1 MMKITLF
8 ALGVLA
14 FARGLEL
21 QDSSSMRAVFNNE
34 RDERNIGWGGSW
46 WPMCGGGPPPRP
58 RHFCH
63 GFAEIRTEFN
73 DEETVHGKISKNE
86 GEVDPKKAS
95 KLKYKE
101 VPGGRSARKIIEV
114 QGNCCWNFYQ
124 K

>member
-1 MMKITLF
+1 MKIALF

-14 FARGLEL
+14 FAQGIHLEG
-21 QDSSSMRAVFNNE
+21 DSSMVVEFDYE
-34 RDERNIGWGGSW
+34 EDEPNPNGAGVTDNDIVLRN
-46 WPMCGGGPPPRP
+46 
-58 RHFCH
+58 FCH

-95 KLKYKE
+95 KLKYKA

-114 QGNCCWNFYQ
+114 QGNCCWKFY
-124 K
+124 KKYDISSFM

>member
-1 MMKITLF
+1 MKIALF

-14 FARGLEL
+14 FAQGIHLED
-21 QDSSSMRAVFNNE
+21 DSSMVVEFDYE
-34 RDERNIGWGGSW
+34 EDEPGQACITPPCGVVPLRN
-46 WPMCGGGPPPRP
+46 
-58 RHFCH
+58 FCH

-95 KLKYKE
+95 KLKYKA

>member
-21 QDSSSMRAVFNNE
+21 QEGSSMRVVFNNE
-34 RDERNIGWGGSW
+34 GDEPEERNIGWGGSW

-73 DEETVHGKISKNE
+73 GTETVHGRLIQE
-86 GEVDPKKAS
+86 GVIPKKAN
-95 KLKYKE
+95 LRYR
-101 VPGGRSARKIIEV
+101 VPGRRNAKVTIEV
-114 QGNCCWNFYQ
+114 QGNCCWQFY
-124 K
+124 KG